1 MTKNRRLIDGT
12 VDISRLDR
20 CTSTGRRINTK
31 NWHTVYSRPFLHAST
46 FSHRH
51 GIVVTS
57 TTPKLHSRKF
67 IDMLMS
73 CGAWQLPLPRST
85 IPLLHF
91 HWSEEALPAQRPSC
105 PDILLYYRSSCIFL
119 HWLLCTIHFL
129 GCMLCFCLRRF
140 LVCQTTYC
148 HKCNQN
154 GCNRSHPGMWF
165 F

>member
-1 MTKNRRLIDGT
+1 MAMD
-12 VDISRLDR
+12 S
-20 CTSTGRRINTK
+20 TSQM
-31 NWHTVYSRPFLHAST
+31 TVYLHPSTKYVFSLNSTVPLWMSSAQFFCIPVAKCLCPF
-46 FSHRH
+46 
-51 GIVVTS
+51 
-57 TTPKLHSRKF
+57 
-67 IDMLMS
+67 
-73 CGAWQLPLPRST
+73 
-85 IPLLHF
+85 
-91 HWSEEALPAQRPSC
+91 

-165 F
+165 LKFNTFLILLPASASPNATGANEYGCRSIAKASKDALYPF